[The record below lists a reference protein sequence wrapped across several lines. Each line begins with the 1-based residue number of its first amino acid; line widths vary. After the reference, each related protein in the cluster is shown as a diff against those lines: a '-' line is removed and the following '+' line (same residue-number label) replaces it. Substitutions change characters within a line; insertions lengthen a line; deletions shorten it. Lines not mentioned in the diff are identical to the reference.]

1 MGGEDEKG
9 SIHGE
14 REPKHFDGLKIVDET
29 NGSGKSETYSMH
41 GRDLLNIEHGVGNGM
56 LSGRILWRQRWEHV
70 VVERNRVVRGDAAFV
85 QHRIVYSKIIR
96 ELEIWINRFAG
107 KYDLTIFS

>member
-41 GRDLLNIEHGVGNGM
+41 GRDLLNIEQFMSQHAERVEPQDTYTSERINGM
-56 LSGRILWRQRWEHV
+56 ERSSFSIVLQR
-70 VVERNRVVRGDAAFV
+70 
-85 QHRIVYSKIIR
+85 
-96 ELEIWINRFAG
+96 
-107 KYDLTIFS
+107 